1 MVKDMTN
8 AQKQAIGYALTASNT
23 VIEYSALSASTA
35 SALNWVMSAFTSSS
49 ARSTWIVS
57 L

>member
-23 VIEYSALSASTA
+23 VIEYSAFSASTA
-35 SALNWVMSAFTSSS
+35 SALNWNMSPFTSSS
-49 ARSTWIVS
+49 ARST
-57 L
+57 